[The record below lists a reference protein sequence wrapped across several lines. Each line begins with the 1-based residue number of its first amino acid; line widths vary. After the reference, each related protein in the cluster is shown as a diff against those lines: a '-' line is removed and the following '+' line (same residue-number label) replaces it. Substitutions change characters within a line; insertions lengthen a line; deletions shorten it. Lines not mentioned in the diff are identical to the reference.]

1 MVLITSTNVT
11 LRYPSRPGIAALNSI
26 SLHMEPGKA
35 YAFCGTS
42 GAGKSSIMAVLERY
56 YEIAEGS
63 VMLDGRDIRGMDVDE
78 LRGMMGYVS
87 QEAVLFEDSVKWNL
101 LVRPPSPC
109 YCG

>member
-1 MVLITSTNVT
+1 
-11 LRYPSRPGIAALNSI
+11 
-26 SLHMEPGKA
+26 MEPGKA

-56 YEIAEGS
+56 YEISEGS
-63 VMLDGRDIRGMDVDE
+63 VKVGGRDIRGMDVQE

-101 LVRPPSPC
+101 LVCHSLLRGSWLRERYLPRAC
-109 YCG
+109 KRWFWQCTNW

>member
-1 MVLITSTNVT
+1 
-11 LRYPSRPGIAALNSI
+11 
-26 SLHMEPGKA
+26 MEPGKA